1 MHKQKLAMMLIIL
14 VGGTAVLVSYVH
26 AFLTNPAA
34 TEAAWG
40 GVTPD
45 VRPIY
50 GVFML
55 MAMLGYFAYTYFIFF
70 RLDPEEARIA
80 NRFGFTVFNVIYV
93 AILIPSALYMPLT
106 FKMLEQP
113 SAGLWWT
120 VRLDLAVVGVASL
133 GLIGALLTLRPR
145 RPAWAYWL
153 ALAGSVAFSIQTA
166 LLDALI
172 WPALFPL

>member
-1 MHKQKLAMMLIIL
+1 M
-14 VGGTAVLVSYVH
+14 S
-26 AFLTNPAA
+26 
-34 TEAAWG
+34 
-40 GVTPD
+40 
-45 VRPIY
+45 
-50 GVFML
+50 
-55 MAMLGYFAYTYFIFF
+55 GYFAYTYFIFF

-80 NRFGFTVFNVIYV
+80 NRLGFTVFNVIYV

-113 SAGLWWT
+113 SPGLWWT
-120 VRLDLAVVGVASL
+120 VRLDLAVVGLASL
-133 GLIGALLTLRPR
+133 GLIAALLTLRPR

-153 ALAGSVAFSIQTA
+153 AVAGSVAFSIQTA

>member
-1 MHKQKLAMMLIIL
+1 MHKQKLALMLIIL
-14 VGGTAVLVSYVH
+14 LGGTAVLVSYAH

-40 GVTPD
+40 GVTRD
-45 VRPIY
+45 IRPLY

-55 MAMLGYFAYTYFIFF
+55 LAMLGYFAYTYFIFF
-70 RLDPEEARIA
+70 RLDPDEARIA

-106 FKMLEQP
+106 FRMLEQP
-113 SAGLWWT
+113 STGLWWI
-120 VRLDLAVVGVASL
+120 VRLDLGVVGLASL
-133 GLIGALLTLRPR
+133 GLIGALLTLKPR